1 MNNILLTGKPRTGK
15 TTIIEDV
22 LKRLTKDGAGG
33 PAALEKTGC
42 GGFYTGEIK
51 EGGKRMGFAI
61 STLDGAEGI
70 LSHVDIKGPH
80 RVGRYGVNLADLE
93 RIAVPS
99 MLEAAANRRLIIIDE
114 IGKMELFSLKFR
126 EAVVHCLDSAVPLLG
141 TVMEARNP
149 FTDRIKGRPDVTLIR
164 VTAENRDSLPDRL
177 TAAIAQCR

>member
-22 LKRLTKDGAGG
+22 VKRFTKDGAGE
-33 PAALEKTGC
+33 PATLEKTGC

-61 STLDGAEGI
+61 STLEGAEGI
-70 LSHVDIKGPH
+70 LSHADIKGPH

-114 IGKMELFSLKFR
+114 IGKMELFSPKFK
-126 EAVVHCLDSAVPLLG
+126 EAVVHCLNSTVPLLG
-141 TVMEARNP
+141 TIMEARNP
-149 FTDRIKGRPDVTLIR
+149 FTDRIKERPDVTLIR